1 MGRKSTVKNRK
12 QLSKKMISWLEQ
24 LLPSIQNESLDSIT
38 INDISKK
45 TAISKS
51 TLYEYFES
59 KEEIIT
65 KAIEIRLNKV
75 DLSAITIDSNQSI
88 LLQYTKLIEGL
99 TSRLNDISF
108 HFIFLVKDQFN
119 EAWQVISLFMDKLI
133 DLLKELY
140 TVGIKQNIF
149 RPVSIDLL
157 LKLDQYFITEW
168 LSSSKQ
174 NKTIDQL
181 ILDYVDLRLNGIVIK

>member
-1 MGRKSTVKNRK
+1 MGRKSTKKNRK

-24 LLPSIQNESLDSIT
+24 LLPSIQDESLDSIT

-88 LLQYTKLIEGL
+88 LLQYTKLIERL

-108 HFIFLVKDQFN
+108 HFIFQVKDQFN

>member
-24 LLPSIQNESLDSIT
+24 LLPSIQDESLDSIT

-88 LLQYTKLIEGL
+88 LLQYTKLIERL

-108 HFIFLVKDQFN
+108 HFIFQVKDQFN